1 MGDKGLNSM
10 AEETMDNWGRD
21 LEVRAELYYNNKCMH
36 SLYFTFAASLYS
48 LVSTTTS
55 SSSCGYYLLCCI
67 FLVNG
72 NAQIS
77 DGPVYS
83 TVSTI

>member
-1 MGDKGLNSM
+1 MGDKGLNWM
-10 AEETMDNWGRD
+10 VEETMDNWGRD
-21 LEVRAELYYNNKCMH
+21 LEVRAELYYNNKCMR
-36 SLYFTFAASLYS
+36 SLYFTFAASS
-48 LVSTTTS
+48 SS